1 MAMEIKAVNLENVS
15 VEGRTITGYA
25 SVFGGV
31 DSYGDTI
38 HQGAFAEALKK
49 YGTPK
54 MFFNHE
60 TQDIPIG
67 KWLSVEE
74 DEKGLKVVGEI
85 GTANPNSENIL
96 KAIQEGVVDGLSI
109 GFFLDRDGYEYKDDQ
124 GRDITKVA
132 RLYEISVVT
141 FPADNSARIAEVRCE
156 EIKDQLKEVKTERDL
171 EHVLRDL
178 GLSKS
183 LAQALW
189 AKAKDVINA
198 QRDSE
203 DVTASQLEKAADLVA
218 RLNNLTKE

>member
-1 MAMEIKAVNLENVS
+1 MEIKAVNLENVS

-109 GFFLDRDGYEYKDDQ
+109 GFFWIVMATSTRMIKVETSPRLLDFMRFQ
-124 GRDITKVA
+124 
-132 RLYEISVVT
+132 
-141 FPADNSARIAEVRCE
+141 
-156 EIKDQLKEVKTERDL
+156 
-171 EHVLRDL
+171 
-178 GLSKS
+178 
-183 LAQALW
+183 W
-189 AKAKDVINA
+189 
-198 QRDSE
+198 
-203 DVTASQLEKAADLVA
+203 
-218 RLNNLTKE
+218 